1 MRPALKS
8 PTRSRLSVPS
18 FRRGVLAAAAAA
30 ALGSAPAAWADAVV
44 TGFVTLSTG
53 GSFVGG
59 TGDFL
64 LPTSSLWAGF
74 AGETAG
80 NSGTGVVTF
89 NGGTQ
94 ASFLSISTAQPQSGA
109 ALPLGDFNV
118 IRVQDSGTK
127 LSTQG
132 VGTGFG
138 RGDIYVTGGGHLDA
152 RSTAC
157 GNTNFNF
164 FFCSTQ
170 IGNGAPSQASLEVS
184 GNGSLY
190 ETRGLSIAT
199 AGTSTGGGQ
208 VGASVDVL
216 AGGTLRSWNVSVA
229 SRNGNTG
236 NETALGIMR
245 INGAGSTW
253 IVDGYDSAANG
264 AAPAGF
270 TTAPNVILGRY
281 AGGTGQMFIEDG
293 GTLRLEK
300 KDASNNAAP
309 FVIFGFGGPSEG
321 TITGTGSKLEFQ
333 TGTVGSLQV
342 GFTSGGSSTLTVEK
356 GGQVLGAQ
364 FVGIGRA
371 RYANNVLDAGGTGT
385 LIVDGAGSLVRIDE
399 ATAAAL
405 PTSVGQLD
413 IGRGAA
419 ANGTVTVR
427 NGGRIEILGKVGRT
441 NGPQL
446 LIGREAGDAV
456 AGTNT
461 VAPPTTFTG
470 SGTLNI
476 QGTGS
481 MVELRAD
488 NVVGG
493 ANPAVRVGR
502 TGTGSGN
509 LNITGG
515 GKLIIE
521 GNAASSLTTFRST
534 SFIVGGSGGFS
545 TATLAGGNGNVL
557 LSGTGSEILM
567 KGNDLFASVG
577 DGPGG
582 NGQMTISND
591 GKFTGTLFQVGRVR
605 TTGAGDTAMGTL
617 TMNGGQMLLSG
628 EFNSTQSNAVVGA
641 SLSVGTDAGS
651 TGIMTMTN
659 GSTVDIQNKTLNR
672 AASLFIGANPNFSDS
687 TGSLVMSGG
696 SSINI
701 DGLASSN
708 LGVGG
713 TGTGSLTMNASSIT
727 MASNGQ
733 ANLNGSVQLS
743 NGSLLDAGSFLG
755 IAANGGTGSLLIN
768 DSAVKAT
775 DILIGA
781 GGFLGGSGATVTGN
795 VTNYGIFSPGASPGR
810 FTILGNY
817 KAEAGSKLILEVESD
832 GAGGFRSDEVIFG
845 GTVDLAGVAI
855 EFRFLGS
862 TNLQEFANTGNFQ
875 IDHFLKKEDG
885 GALDDSSFEKVR
897 FSATAG
903 NMALEGFTFDP
914 AVGIPAAV
922 PEPQTWALMLLGL
935 GALGR
940 IARRR
945 RVG

>member
-1 MRPALKS
+1 MS
-8 PTRSRLSVPS
+8 TRTRFPRSLPS
-18 FRRGVLAAAAAA
+18 FRRCAMALAASA
-30 ALGSAPAAWADAVV
+30 ALGSAPSAWADAVV
-44 TGFVTLSTG
+44 TGFVSLSTG

-64 LPTSSLWAGF
+64 LPASSLWAGF
-74 AGETAG
+74 AGETTE
-80 NSGTGVVTF
+80 NSFTGVVNF

-94 ASFLSISTAQPQSGA
+94 ASFLSISTAQPQSNS

-118 IRVQDSGTK
+118 IHVQDSGTK

-132 VGTGFG
+132 VFTGYG

-184 GNGSLY
+184 GNGSLF

-199 AGTSTGGGQ
+199 ARPAASVES
-208 VGASVDVL
+208 VGASVDVFEG
-216 AGGTLRSWNVSVA
+216 ATLRSWNVSVA
-229 SRNGNTG
+229 SRNGSRGT
-236 NETALGIMR
+236 ETAVGLMR
-245 INGAGSTW
+245 IIGAGSTW
-253 IVDGYDSAANG
+253 IVDGYDSVANG
-264 AAPAGF
+264 TAPTGF
-270 TTAPNVILGRY
+270 TTAPHVILGRF
-281 AGGTGQMFIEDG
+281 AGGTGLMFIADG
-293 GTLRLEK
+293 GTLRLENK
-300 KDASNNAAP
+300 VVGSGAP

-321 TITGTGSKLEFQ
+321 TITGSGSKLEFQ
-333 TGTVGSLQV
+333 AGTAGSLQV

-364 FVGIGRA
+364 YVGIGRA
-371 RYANNVLDAGGTGT
+371 RYADGVQDPGGTGT
-385 LIVDGAGSLVRIDE
+385 MIVDGAGSLVRIDDV
-399 ATAAAL
+399 AA
-405 PTSVGQLD
+405 TSVGQLD

-427 NGGRIEILGKVGRT
+427 NGGKIEILGTAART
-441 NGPQL
+441 NGPTL
-446 LIGREAGDAV
+446 LIGREG
-456 AGTNT
+456 GEFG
-461 VAPPTTFTG
+461 APVGFTG

-476 QGTGS
+476 QGANS
-481 MVELRAD
+481 VVELRAD

-493 ANPAVRVGR
+493 ANPVVRVGR
-502 TGTGSGN
+502 SGTGTGS
-509 LNITGG
+509 LNISNG
-515 GKLIIE
+515 GKLVID
-521 GNAASSLTTFRST
+521 GNAASTLAAFRSS

-545 TATLAGGNGNVL
+545 TATLSGGNGNVL
-557 LSGTGSEILM
+557 LTGVGSEILM

-582 NGQMTISND
+582 SGQMTISNG

-605 TTGAGDTAMGTL
+605 TTGLGDTATGTL
-617 TMNGGQMLLSG
+617 TMNSGQMLLSG
-628 EFNSTQSNAVVGA
+628 QFNSTQSNAVVGA

-651 TGIMTMTN
+651 TGIMTMSN
-659 GSTVDIQNKTLNR
+659 GSTVEIQNTTLNR
-672 AASLFIGANPNFSDS
+672 AASLFVGANPNFSGG
-687 TGSLVMSGG
+687 TGSLVMTGG
-696 SSINI
+696 SSISI
-701 DGLASSN
+701 QGLGGSN
-708 LGVGG
+708 LSVGG
-713 TGTGSLTMNASSIT
+713 TGTGTLTMNASSIT

-733 ANLNGSVQLS
+733 ANINGSVQLS
-743 NGSLLDAGSFLG
+743 NGSLLQAGSFLG

-768 DSAVKAT
+768 DSQVEADEIV
-775 DILIGA
+775 IGA
-781 GGFLGGSGATVTGN
+781 GGFLGGSGATVIGN
-795 VTNYGIFSPGASPGR
+795 LTNNGTFSPGASPGR

-817 KAEAGSKLILEVESD
+817 TAGVGSKLILEVESD
-832 GAGGFRSDEVIFG
+832 GAGGFLSDEVIFG
-845 GTVDLAGVAI
+845 GTVDLAGLAI

-875 IDHFLKKEDG
+875 IDHFLKKQDG
-885 GALDDSSFEKVR
+885 SALDDGSFTEVS
-897 FSATAG
+897 FAATAG
-903 NMALEGFTFDP
+903 NMALEGFQFDP

-940 IARRR
+940 LARRR
-945 RVG
+945 RAG

>member
-1 MRPALKS
+1 M
-8 PTRSRLSVPS
+8 RSRLYSPS

-30 ALGSAPAAWADAVV
+30 LLGSAPAAWADAVV

-64 LPTSSLWAGF
+64 LPGSSLWAGF
-74 AGETAG
+74 AGETAE

-94 ASFLSISTAQPQSGA
+94 ASFLSISTAQPQSAA

-170 IGNGAPSQASLEVS
+170 IGNGAPSQGSLEVS
-184 GNGSLY
+184 GSGSLY

-216 AGGTLRSWNVSVA
+216 AGGTLRSWNVGVA
-229 SRNGNTG
+229 GRNGSSG

-270 TTAPNVILGRY
+270 TTAPNVILGRF
-281 AGGTGQMFIEDG
+281 AGSTAQMFIEDG

-300 KDASNNAAP
+300 KDAASGAP
-309 FVIFGFGGPSEG
+309 FVIFGFGGPSDG

-371 RYANNVLDAGGTGT
+371 RFANGVQDPGGTGT

-399 ATAAAL
+399 ATAAAS

-427 NGGRIEILGKVGRT
+427 NGGRIEILGTVGRT
-441 NGPQL
+441 NGPTL
-446 LIGREAGDAV
+446 LIGREG
-456 AGTNT
+456 GETG
-461 VAPPTTFTG
+461 APVGFTG
-470 SGTLNI
+470 NGTLNI
-476 QGTGS
+476 QGANS
-481 MVELRAD
+481 VVELRAS

-493 ANPAVRVGR
+493 ANSAVRVGR
-502 TGTGSGN
+502 TGTGTGN
-509 LNITGG
+509 LNVTDG

-521 GNAASSLTTFRST
+521 GNAASSLATFRST

-545 TATLAGGNGNVL
+545 PTTLAGGNGNVL

-582 NGQMTISND
+582 SGQMTISNG

-605 TTGAGDTAMGTL
+605 TTGAGDTAIGTL
-617 TMNGGQMLLSG
+617 TMNNGQMLLSG

-651 TGIMTMTN
+651 TGIMTMSN
-659 GSTVDIQNKTLNR
+659 GSTVEIQNQTLNR
-672 AASLFIGANPNFSDS
+672 AASLFIGANPNFSGS

-696 SSINI
+696 SSISI
-701 DGLASSN
+701 GGLGGSN
-708 LGVGG
+708 LGVGT
-713 TGTGSLTMNASSIT
+713 TGTGSLTMNGSSIT

-755 IAANGGTGSLLIN
+755 IAASGGSGSLLIN

-775 DILIGA
+775 DIVIGA

-845 GTVDLAGVAI
+845 GTVDLAGLAI

-875 IDHFLKKEDG
+875 IDHFLKKDDG
-885 GALDDSSFEKVR
+885 GALDDKSFEKVS
-897 FSATAG
+897 FAATAG

-922 PEPQTWALMLLGL
+922 PEPQTWALTLLGL
-935 GALGR
+935 AALGGM
-940 IARRR
+940 ARRR
-945 RVG
+945 RRAG

>member
-1 MRPALKS
+1 MSTHTPFAVFPR
-8 PTRSRLSVPS
+8 S
-18 FRRGVLAAAAAA
+18 FRRCALAVAAAAAFGA
-30 ALGSAPAAWADAVV
+30 TPAAWADAVV
-44 TGFVTLSTG
+44 GGFVSLSSS
-53 GSFVGG
+53 GSFAGG
-59 TGDFL
+59 AGDFNFA
-64 LPTSSLWAGF
+64 TESLWVGF
-74 AGETAG
+74 AGETVG
-80 NSGTGVVTF
+80 NSFTGTVTF

-94 ASFLSISTAQPQSGA
+94 ASFRSISTAQPQSGT

-132 VGTGFG
+132 VSTGFG
-138 RGDIYVTGGGHLDA
+138 RGDIYVTGSGHLDA
-152 RSTAC
+152 RSTSC
-157 GNTNFNF
+157 GDTNFNF

-170 IGNGAPSQASLEVS
+170 IGNGAPSQGSLEVS
-184 GNGSLY
+184 GSGSVY
-190 ETRGLSIAT
+190 ETRALSIAT

-208 VGASVDVL
+208 VGASVDVF
-216 AGGTLRSWNVSVA
+216 AGGTLRSWNVNVA
-229 SRNGNTG
+229 SRNGSTG

-253 IVDGYDSAANG
+253 IVDGYDSVANG
-264 AAPAGF
+264 AAPANF
-270 TTAPNVILGRY
+270 TTAPFVILGRY

-300 KDASNNAAP
+300 KDATSGAP
-309 FVIFGFGGPSEG
+309 FVILGFGGPSEG

-371 RYANNVLDAGGTGT
+371 RFANGVQDPGGTGT

-399 ATAAAL
+399 ATAAAS

-427 NGGRIEILGKVGRT
+427 NGGRIEILGTVGRT
-441 NGPQL
+441 NGPTL
-446 LIGREAGDAV
+446 LIGREG
-456 AGTNT
+456 GETG
-461 VAPPTTFTG
+461 APVGFTG

-476 QGTGS
+476 QGAGS
-481 MVELRAD
+481 VVEMRAD
-488 NVVGG
+488 DVLGG
-493 ANPAVRVGR
+493 ANSAVRVGR
-502 TGTGSGN
+502 TGTGTGN

-515 GKLIIE
+515 GKLTIE
-521 GNAASSLTTFRST
+521 GNAASSLATFRST

-557 LSGTGSEILM
+557 VSGIGSEILM

-582 NGQMTISND
+582 NGQMTISNG

-605 TTGAGDTAMGTL
+605 TTGLGDTANGTL

-628 EFNSTQSNAVVGA
+628 QFNSTQSNAVVGA
-641 SLSVGTDAGS
+641 SLSIGTDAGS
-651 TGIMTMTN
+651 TGIMTMSN
-659 GSTVDIQNKTLNR
+659 GSTVQIQNTTLNR
-672 AASLFIGANPNFSDS
+672 AASLFVGANPNFSGS
-687 TGSLVMSGG
+687 TGSLVMTTG
-696 SSINI
+696 SSISI
-701 DGLASSN
+701 QGLAGSN
-708 LGVGG
+708 LSVGA
-713 TGTGSLTMNASSIT
+713 TGTGSLTMNTSSIT

-733 ANLNGSVQLS
+733 ANINGSVQLS

-755 IAANGGTGSLLIN
+755 IAASGGTGSLLIN
-768 DSAVKAT
+768 NSEVKAAE
-775 DILIGA
+775 IVIGT
-781 GGFLGGSGATVTGN
+781 GGFLGGSGATVIGN
-795 VTNYGIFSPGASPGR
+795 LTNNGTFSPGASPGR

-817 KAEAGSKLILEVESD
+817 TAGVGSKLILEVESD
-832 GAGGFRSDEVIFG
+832 GAGGFLSDEVIFG
-845 GTVDLAGVAI
+845 GTVDLAGLAI
-855 EFRFLGS
+855 EFRFLGDTS
-862 TNLQEFANTGNFQ
+862 LQEFANTGNFQ
-875 IDHFLKKEDG
+875 IDHFLKKEG
-885 GALDDSSFEKVR
+885 GGVLDDSSFTEVS
-897 FSATAG
+897 FAATAG
-903 NMALEGFTFDP
+903 NMALEGFQFDP

-935 GALGR
+935 GALGSL
-940 IARRR
+940 ARRR
-945 RVG
+945 RAG